1 MEDRFATRKE
11 GAPVTREESADKE
24 YFARGVEAIARSIVV
39 DDDDE
44 YGVPSDFAGGG
55 FANCPLKQMENTK

>member
-1 MEDRFATRKE
+1 VEDRFATRKE

-44 YGVPSDFAGGG
+44 
-55 FANCPLKQMENTK
+55 